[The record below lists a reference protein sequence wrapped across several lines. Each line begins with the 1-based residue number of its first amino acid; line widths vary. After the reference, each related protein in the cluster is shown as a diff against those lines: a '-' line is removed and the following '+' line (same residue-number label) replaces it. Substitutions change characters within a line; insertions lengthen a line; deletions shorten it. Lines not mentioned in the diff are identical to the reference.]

1 MEIIMHGYKTGFCRT
16 VLCCLSLILGALAC
30 ACTNGKQPP
39 AEKQQADESAADG
52 TQQAEPAPETGF
64 GTVLASYGVEAPVS
78 RPAIY
83 VDMAGYAAG
92 REKHIVFAG
101 GQHGRT
107 FRVVR
112 RQDGAVVHIGKIP
125 DAVGDKADGQQFCV
139 ADFTSFD
146 EPGTYYILTDV
157 VGQSYPFCIAED
169 AYENLFLNMLKNA
182 SDVSLEESAQGI
194 CGAAFGMH
202 VIMYALQ
209 CNGTLFESAYGHLG
223 ADEQDK
229 QLVTQLLY
237 VGKWMISQQQGDGSL
252 YGDYEATAAFC
263 GIMEMGRH
271 VFGRYESSVDKEYKE
286 AAMRAW
292 EWLESRGCSTDAEKS
307 ARFYAA
313 AQLFH
318 EEGSTQYKTLAE
330 QFLKEREKDYSDGRF
345 VFYGVLAYISADK
358 GTDRDLCTYV
368 MKDLMERTEAICEAA
383 MDDVVFGVGSRT
395 VAENMNHLLHLSF
408 INYLTPSKEYTLII
422 ENTIQ
427 YMGGL
432 NESGTCYIGA
442 DGRWKNTDEAQGTD
456 LEWNGI
462 MLLGMSD
469 LLKNLSGYSP
479 DSEVVSE

>member
-1 MEIIMHGYKTGFCRT
+1 MELFMGRFRTGFRKMILFCL
-16 VLCCLSLILGALAC
+16 VLSFGLSVISC
-30 ACTNGKQPP
+30 ENRKQPQ
-39 AEKQQADESAADG
+39 ADKQQANDSAAEG
-52 TQQAEPAPETGF
+52 TQQAEPAPGTGF

-92 REKHIVFAG
+92 REKYLVFAG
-101 GQHGRT
+101 GQHGKT
-107 FRVVR
+107 FHVVR
-112 RQDGAVVHIGKIP
+112 SQDGAVVYSGKIP
-125 DAVGDKADGQQFCV
+125 DAVEDKITGQQFCV

-157 VGQSYPFCIAED
+157 VGQSYSFHIAED
-169 AYENLFLNMLKNA
+169 SYENLFLNMLKNA

-194 CGAAFGMH
+194 CEAAFGMH

-209 CNGTLFESAYGHLG
+209 CNGTLFESAYEHLG
-223 ADEQDK
+223 EDEQDK

-237 VGKWMISQQQGDGSL
+237 VGKWMISQQKDDGSL

-292 EWLESRGCSTDAEKS
+292 EWLENRGCSTEAEKN
-307 ARFYAA
+307 AQFYAA

-318 EEGSTQYKTLAE
+318 EEGSTQYKTMAE
-330 QFLKEREKDYSDGRF
+330 QFLKEREKDYSGVRF

-368 MKDLMERTEAICEAA
+368 MKDLMERTEDICAA
-383 MDDVVFGVGSRT
+383 AKDDVVFGVGSRT
-395 VAENMNHLLHLSF
+395 VAENMSHLLHLSF

-432 NESGTCYIGA
+432 NESGICYIGA
-442 DGRWKNTDEAQGTD
+442 DGRWKNTDAVQGAD

-469 LLKNLSGYSP
+469 LLKNLSGCSP
-479 DSEVVSE
+479 DGEMISE